1 MFKQIVIIEETGLQN
16 WAIEKLK
23 RHSENNIIVYDNS
36 PKSEE
41 ETIKRIENADCVF
54 VSWNT
59 KLTSS
64 ILSKS
69 KSLKYIGMCCSL
81 YEKESSNVDIE
92 FCKKNQITVK
102 GIKDYGDEGLVEFI
116 ISELIRLIKGLG
128 TKQWKRN
135 PLELNG
141 RKVGIIGMGTTGK
154 LLSDRLLAFGTK
166 VFYYSRS
173 LKPEIEKKGIKYLP
187 LKQLLESTEIIS
199 LHLPKN
205 TIILGENEFNQFGD
219 GKILVNTS
227 LGLTF
232 NKLAFDNWIKNQ
244 NNYAI
249 FDGDGIGNH
258 KDEFDSIE
266 NIISTGVV
274 SGWTKE
280 AQERLSKKVLEN
292 VSDYL
297 NEKIESKPDSNQPQ
311 L

>member
-1 MFKQIVIIEETGLQN
+1 MFKQIVIIEHTGLQN
-16 WAIEKLK
+16 WAIEKLS
-23 RHSENNIIVYDNS
+23 RYSENKIVIFDNS

-41 ETIKRIENADCVF
+41 ETLKRIENADCVF

-64 ILSKS
+64 ILSNTKN
-69 KSLKYIGMCCSL
+69 LKYIGMCCSL
-81 YEKESSNVDIE
+81 YENQSSNIDIE
-92 FCKKNQITVK
+92 YCEKNQITVK
-102 GIKDYGDEGLVEFI
+102 GIENYGDEGLVEFI

-128 TKQWKRN
+128 EKQWKRN
-135 PLELNG
+135 PLELKG
-141 RKVGIIGMGTTGK
+141 RKIGIIGMGTTGK
-154 LLSDRLLAFGTK
+154 LLGYRLLAFGSK

-173 LKPEIEKKGIKYLP
+173 LKPKIEKKGIKYLP
-187 LKQLLESTEIIS
+187 LKKLLESTEIIS

-205 TIILGENEFNQFGD
+205 TTILGESEFNHFGD

-249 FDGDGIGNH
+249 FDGDGIGKYKN
-258 KDEFDSIE
+258 EFDNLE
-266 NIISTGVV
+266 NIISSDLV

-280 AQERLSKKVLEN
+280 AQERLSKKVLEKVN
-292 VSDYL
+292 YFL
-297 NEKIESKPDSNQPQ
+297 NEKNKVQTGLQ
-311 L
+311 KT

>member
-23 RHSENNIIVYDNS
+23 RHSENNIIVYHNS

-54 VSWNT
+54 VSWKT

-64 ILSKS
+64 ILSNTKNLS
-69 KSLKYIGMCCSL
+69 YIGMCCSL
-81 YEKESSNVDIE
+81 YENISSNVDIE
-92 FCKKNQITVK
+92 YCEKNQITVK

-128 TKQWKRN
+128 VKQWKPN
-135 PLELNG
+135 PLELRG
-141 RKVGIIGMGTTGK
+141 RKIGIIGMGTTGK
-154 LLSDRLLAFGTK
+154 LLSDRLLAFGSK

-187 LKQLLESTEIIS
+187 LKKLLQSTEIIS

-205 TIILGENEFNQFGD
+205 TTILGESEFNQFGD

-232 NKLAFDNWIKNQ
+232 DKLAFDNWIKNQ
-244 NNYAI
+244 NNFAI
-249 FDGDGIGNH
+249 FDGDGIGNY
-258 KDEFDSIE
+258 KNEFDNIE
-266 NIISTGVV
+266 NIISSEVV

-280 AQERLSKKVLEN
+280 AQERLSKKVLKN
-292 VSDYL
+292 INDFFD
-297 NEKIESKPDSNQPQ
+297 EKK
-311 L
+311 